1 VSQFLPQSGHEGK
14 YNSPHVRSR
23 PALPDQLRGLDLI
36 DSPIAIAHLV
46 SPEHDLPDHPE
57 NPGRFAGFEAILQGL
72 PDGTLRRITP
82 EPASEAS
89 LHRVHPPAYLAALG
103 QAAARGP
110 AIVDYAPTYVTPSS
124 YEDALLAA
132 GAVAEVA
139 AEVWD
144 RRASAGFALIRP
156 PGHHATAKRAMGF
169 CLLNNIAIAARH
181 VQSLGCERLMIV
193 DFDVHHGN
201 GTQEI
206 FRADPSVLYLST
218 HQSGIYPGTGS
229 LSETGEG
236 AGEGTV
242 VNLPLPAYA
251 GDEALSSAIEQFAS
265 PLARRFKPQMILVS
279 AGFDTHWS
287 DPLANLQSTC
297 SGTFRLVRQLAELAD
312 DVCAG
317 RLCLSLEGGYDPTAL
332 AGCIQAS
339 LHALAGI
346 DPPPDPLGPSPY
358 QEADVGRVLAS
369 ARTVHGL

>member
-1 VSQFLPQSGHEGK
+1 MSPLHAGSTPARVGVSVVQS
-14 YNSPHVRSR
+14 PTHV
-23 PALPDQLRGLDLI
+23 I
-36 DSPIAIAHLV
+36 
-46 SPEHDLPDHPE
+46 EDHPE
-57 NPGRFAGFEAILQGL
+57 NAGRFSRLQQAIDSLPTECVELVVAPQAEEARLV
-72 PDGTLRRITP
+72 
-82 EPASEAS
+82 
-89 LHRVHPPAYLAALG
+89 RVHPLSYLAALRS
-103 QAAARGP
+103 AAAQGP
-110 AIVDYAPTYVTPSS
+110 AIIDYAPTYVTSSS

-132 GAVAEVA
+132 GAATDVA
-139 AEVWD
+139 AAVWE

-156 PGHHATAKRAMGF
+156 PGHHATPTRAMGF

-206 FRADPSVLYLST
+206 FQADPSVLYLST
-218 HQSGIYPGTGS
+218 HQHGIYPGTGS
-229 LSETGEG
+229 LSEMGEG

-251 GDEALSSAIEQFAS
+251 GDEALSSAIEQIAI
-265 PLARRFKPQMILVS
+265 PLARRFEPQMVLVS

-297 SGTFRLVRQLAELAD
+297 SGAFRLVRQLAELAD

-317 RLCLSLEGGYDPTAL
+317 RLCLSLEGGYDPAAL
-332 AGCIQAS
+332 AGCVQAS